1 MSGGGWSSPRLSE
14 DLQFK
19 VVSGPQD
26 YASKTA
32 ASVEYMKVGSEDGVL
47 GYLWAADADGAAG
60 YEASPSGDDD
70 AENAGMPWVLRL
82 REAKAEGLTPT
93 QALERMEAHP
103 GSPDGGRVIAGSR
116 NRAESLAALRELAN
130 EGADPGLRGRGRR
143 TRGDDERAASGGG
156 RSRVA
161 GRHTGV
167 EANEPHEGVATRE
180 PSVSRPTYREVNG
193 VLRGSMLPTPEVM
206 KQIDALDAA
215 LAGRPAREYIW
226 VNRGMRLGP
235 DDMPPPMMIG
245 KTFGD
250 PTYLSTTLG
259 PPAPMFQHHEAI
271 LHLVVPTGTPA
282 LWMANVAADP
292 GERELLLGRGLTYRI
307 DRVAMENGQWQI
319 YGRIHEQG
327 ATETST
333 AQETT

>member
-1 MSGGGWSSPRLSE
+1 MDDRDLRPRIVFSPE
-14 DLQFK
+14 A
-19 VVSGPQD
+19 
-26 YASKTA
+26 YAYSTDQP
-32 ASVEYMKVGSEDGVL
+32 VEYVVVGNDDGTL
-47 GYLWAADADGAAG
+47 GYLWAADSDNAASYVAQLAG
-60 YEASPSGDDD
+60 GDL
-70 AENAGMPWVLRL
+70 AQNAGVTWVLRL
-82 REAKAEGLTPT
+82 REAKVDGLTPT
-93 QALERMEAHP
+93 QALARMEAHP
-103 GSPDGGRVIAGSR
+103 GSPDGGKVIAGSR

-143 TRGDDERAASGGG
+143 TRGADERAASGGG
-156 RSRVA
+156 RGRVA
-161 GRHTGV
+161 GRHTVGK
-167 EANEPHEGVATRE
+167 ANEPHEGVAKRE
-180 PSVSRPTYREVNG
+180 PGVSRPTYREVNG
-193 VLRGSMLPTPEVM
+193 VLRGTMVPTPEVLT
-206 KQIDALDAA
+206 QIAALDAA

-259 PPAPMFQHHEAI
+259 PPAQAFQNHEAI

-282 LWMANVAADP
+282 LWMANVAADA

-319 YGRIHEQG
+319 YGRIHEQPV
-327 ATETST
+327 TKTST
-333 AQETT
+333 AQDTT